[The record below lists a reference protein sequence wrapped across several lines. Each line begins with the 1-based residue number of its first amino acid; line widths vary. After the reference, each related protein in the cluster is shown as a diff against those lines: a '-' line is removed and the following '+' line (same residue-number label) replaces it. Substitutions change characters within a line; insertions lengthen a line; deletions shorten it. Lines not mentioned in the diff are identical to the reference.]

1 MERRPPR
8 STRTDT
14 LFPYTTL
21 FRSEGDAEGEA
32 VAAPRIAGVD
42 IVAAPGQR
50 DRQAIIVIGK
60 AEPVANRL
68 EPVAGAERVLL
79 RARQV
84 DDRRTEDRP
93 VARKGDAAAGAH
105 FLAVLQI
112 LGHADDVAVEA
123 RIAKHGVGRPAADRR
138 IEFVAA
144 DGQTVLVEP
153 EAVGE
158 AQKIPVGDGGAPD
171 DVGGAVGQTSTVGEQ
186 RRLARQAIALPDH
199 GADVEA
205 GAAVVPFEAIGD
217 ARAVLEP
224 VVTVEAVDREQIAVF
239 EVEGARILVRNIQ
252 ILDRRRRD
260 DLDARRQR
268 LRAAQKFADE
278 GPRSEEHTSELQ
290 PLMRIS
296 YADIRL

>member
-105 FLAVLQI
+105 FLAVLPL
-112 LGHADDVAVEA
+112 LGHADDVEVEA
-123 RIAKHGVGRPAADRR
+123 RIAKHRGGRPDAERR
-138 IEFVAA
+138 IE
-144 DGQTVLVEP
+144 L
-153 EAVGE
+153 
-158 AQKIPVGDGGAPD
+158 
-171 DVGGAVGQTSTVGEQ
+171 
-186 RRLARQAIALPDH
+186 
-199 GADVEA
+199 VEA
-205 GAAVVPFEAIGD
+205 GNRVG
-217 ARAVLEP
+217 
-224 VVTVEAVDREQIAVF
+224 RER
-239 EVEGARILVRNIQ
+239 G
-252 ILDRRRRD
+252 
-260 DLDARRQR
+260 
-268 LRAAQKFADE
+268 
-278 GPRSEEHTSELQ
+278 
-290 PLMRIS
+290 
-296 YADIRL
+296 